1 MIGNS
6 KETAVQDAAILER
19 ILQAQRNEI
28 TEYHIYRKLAS
39 KIKDPHNRQVLEAIS
54 QDELRHHN
62 IWKEYTL
69 QDIKPRRF
77 KIWFFYIT
85 ARIFGLSFSIKL
97 MEQGEEAAQINY
109 DDLAAHV
116 PAAARISSEEDNH
129 EAQLLEM
136 IDEERFHYVGAI
148 IRGLNE
154 AVVEIVAIIT
164 GFSLVVAET
173 GIIALAGT
181 ITGIAMSLSLG
192 ATEYLATRAEEGHQ
206 QPFKAA
212 AYTGGATAVTVALL
226 IAPYLLLDN
235 TYTALAVM
243 LATAL
248 VIIFFFNYYIAVA
261 RNINFWK
268 RFSEMALIAVVIASI
283 TFFISWLASNV
294 WHINLH

>member
-1 MIGNS
+1 MPD
-6 KETAVQDAAILER
+6 TAIYER
-19 ILQAQRNEI
+19 ILQAQQNEI

-39 KIKDPHNRQVLEAIS
+39 KIKDSHNSHVLDAIS

-62 IWKEYTL
+62 IWKEYTHRDVSPKRL
-69 QDIKPRRF
+69 
-77 KIWFFYIT
+77 KIWFFYII
-85 ARIFGLSFSIKL
+85 ARVFGLSFSIKL
-97 MEQGEEAAQINY
+97 MEQGEEAAQVNY
-109 DDLAAHV
+109 DDLAAQV
-116 PAAARISSEEDNH
+116 PAAAQISSEEDSH

-173 GIIALAGT
+173 SIIALAGI

-206 QPFKAA
+206 QPAKAA
-212 AYTGGATAVTVALL
+212 AYTSGATAVTAALL
-226 IAPYLLLDN
+226 IAPYLLLNN
-235 TYTALAVM
+235 TYIALAVM
-243 LATAL
+243 LTIAL
-248 VIIFFFNYYIAVA
+248 IIIFFFNYYIAVA
-261 RNINFWK
+261 RNIAFWR
-268 RFSEMALIAVVIASI
+268 RFGEMALIAIVIASI